1 MRRLPVIGLVLA
13 LTCAACAHQRGTED
27 LYRDLGAAPGIAA
40 IVDGFLL
47 HLADNERIV
56 DTFADTDIA
65 EFRRLLIEQI
75 CDLSGGPCEYSGRSM
90 AEAHQDMDVSA
101 MQFNALVEDFM
112 KAMDDAGVPRGAQ
125 NRLLALLAPMHD
137 DIVEP

>member
-1 MRRLPVIGLVLA
+1 MRRVSTLCLVVA
-13 LTCAACAHQRGTED
+13 LTGAACAHQPSADD
-27 LYRDLGAAPGIAA
+27 LYRDLGETQGIAA

-47 HLADNERIV
+47 HLAGNDRIV

-65 EFRRLLIEQI
+65 EFRRLLIEQL

-90 AEAHQDMDVSA
+90 AEAHRDMDVSA

-125 NRLLALLAPMHD
+125 NRLLALLAPMHGE
-137 DIVEP
+137 IVAP

>member
-1 MRRLPVIGLVLA
+1 MRKLPATVLVLA
-13 LTCAACAHQRGTED
+13 LTCASCAHQPAGD
-27 LYRDLGAAPGIAA
+27 NLYRDLGGTPGLAA

-65 EFRRLLIEQI
+65 EFRRLLIEQL

-90 AEAHQDMDVSA
+90 AEAHRDMDVSA

-112 KAMDDAGVPRGAQ
+112 QAMDDADVPRGAQ
-125 NRLLALLAPMHD
+125 NRLLALLAPMHG
-137 DIVEP
+137 DIVQP

>member
-13 LTCAACAHQRGTED
+13 LTCAACAHQRSADD

-137 DIVEP
+137 DIVET